1 MVIRVNVEF
10 ILIVVSFF
18 VVVNVVFIVIVFE
31 VFWIGIGVIF
41 Y

>member
-10 ILIVVSFF
+10 ILIVISFF